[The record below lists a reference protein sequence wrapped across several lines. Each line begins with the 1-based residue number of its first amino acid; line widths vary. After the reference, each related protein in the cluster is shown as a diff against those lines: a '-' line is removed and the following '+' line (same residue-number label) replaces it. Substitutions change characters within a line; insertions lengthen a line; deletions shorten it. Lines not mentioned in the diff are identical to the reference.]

1 MEKRSGEGKLFFILL
16 IIIVICG
23 GAEFFINRSFDLV
36 SALWAGGIII
46 VFFVSRGFYK
56 KQLAYILDFT
66 KRITQGDVTARV
78 SKYSV
83 GDYYELGVLFD
94 EYSKDMK
101 NSMGK
106 ILIVSERL
114 EELIER
120 LGFDI
125 DSIGVGARDVAEN
138 IRDVAAAIEKISLGS
153 MNTAE
158 DAEIMRENINA
169 IKNLAET
176 TAEKSLEMLS
186 GINESNNST
195 VKFLDRMKGIS
206 EENIKIAD
214 EVNQLSEDMKKI
226 ENILNIIVA
235 ISEKTNLL
243 ALNAS
248 IEAARA
254 GEHGKGFAVVAE
266 EVRTLAEQSNESSE
280 TIKKVVLDITEKTK
294 KISDIINSGTSE
306 MKENIE
312 EANNSLG
319 IMETSKE
326 KVDSTIEAI
335 KEIEKY
341 SEIQSKNTEEVV
353 DLVKTIS
360 SSSQNVTANVE
371 EVSSITEV
379 QSEGVQGIV
388 SGIDSLRVVKH
399 SMNDLI
405 NEYKAGLRVSDEV
418 NTAINQA
425 LDHLKNFVAEKN
437 HKELEEITRKDIL
450 EMLKQNPKYVF
461 GGVINHE
468 GLGLQ
473 FSADIPEE
481 QKNISFRTYFRESI
495 KGKEY
500 VSEPYI
506 DMLTSEYCITICI
519 PFKKNNITKGVC
531 LLDLII

>member
-1 MEKRSGEGKLFFILL
+1 MEKRSGEGRLFFILL
-16 IIIVICG
+16 LIILICG
-23 GAEFFINRSFDLV
+23 GS
-36 SALWAGGIII
+36 S
-46 VFFVSRGFYK
+46 FFVNNEFDINSIVWIVGMIVLFLSVTGFYK
-56 KQLAYILDFT
+56 KQLNCISKFT
-66 KRITQGDVTARV
+66 EKIIEGDVTAKV
-78 SKYSV
+78 SKSAC
-83 GDYYELGVLFD
+83 GNYYKLGTLID
-94 EYSKDMK
+94 GYSKDMK
-101 NSMGK
+101 NNMGR

-114 EELIER
+114 EQLIEK
-120 LGFDI
+120 LGIDI
-125 DSIGVGARDVAEN
+125 ESIGVGAKDVAEN
-138 IRDVAAAIEKISLGS
+138 IQDVAASIEKISLGS
-153 MNTAE
+153 MSTAE
-158 DAEIMRENINA
+158 DAETMRKNINS
-169 IKNLAET
+169 IKMLAES

-226 ENILNIIVA
+226 ENILNIIVS

-294 KISDIINSGTSE
+294 NISNIINSGTNE
-306 MKENIE
+306 MKENIS
-312 EANNSLG
+312 EANSSLE
-319 IMETSKE
+319 IMETSKN

-341 SEIQSKNTEEVV
+341 SEVQSRNTEEVV

-379 QSEGVQGIV
+379 QNQGVQGIV
-388 SGIDSLRVVKH
+388 TGIEALKNVKK
-399 SMNDLI
+399 SMNVLI
-405 NEYKAGLRVSDEV
+405 NEYKEGLKINDEV
-418 NTAINQA
+418 NSNIENA
-425 LDHLKNFVAEKN
+425 LSDLRNFVKEKSN
-437 HKELEEITRKDIL
+437 KHLEEITREDLL
-450 EMLKQNPKYVF
+450 EMLKKNSKYVF
-461 GGVINHE
+461 GGVINQV
-468 GLGLQ
+468 GLGIK
-473 FSADIPEE
+473 FSADIPDE
-481 QKNISFRTYFRESI
+481 QKNISFRSYFRESI

-506 DMLTSEYCITICI
+506 DMLTSEYCITICV
-519 PFKKNNITKGVC
+519 PFKENNITKGVC